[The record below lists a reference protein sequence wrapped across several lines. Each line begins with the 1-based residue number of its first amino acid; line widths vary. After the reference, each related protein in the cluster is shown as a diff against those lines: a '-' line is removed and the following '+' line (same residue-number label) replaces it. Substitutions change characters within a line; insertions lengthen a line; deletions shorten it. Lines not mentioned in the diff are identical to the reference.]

1 MQHRTRHYFNNILFT
16 PWPFGISVISF
27 NIVFMSLL
35 ISNKYYLCL
44 NINNDII
51 SLYCLLLFSCFIDA
65 ILCRCKEITQESIS
79 GKYTKKLRSALLYGF
94 LLFLLSEAVL
104 FGSIFWAYF
113 DRLFNL
119 SYTTG
124 FLSVPSTTEIIRWYR
139 EPLFATIILV
149 TSGWTCNLS
158 HYYFFKNKIS
168 SNNILSIVSENR
180 KYAYLYSFITI
191 FLGILFSFIQYSE
204 YSHLRFNIS
213 DNIYTSVFY
222 TLTGFHG
229 LHVLVGT
236 LFLFTQYYIKFWYLN
251 NRTSS
256 LTMAVLYWHF
266 VDIIWLFLWFFV
278 YYFNNLD
285 IFSNI

>member
-16 PWPFGISVISF
+16 PWPFCISIALF

-35 ISNKYYLCL
+35 IANKYYLCL
-44 NINNDII
+44 NLENDLI
-51 SLYCLLLFSCFIDA
+51 SIYCLFVFSFFFDA
-65 ILCRCKEITQESIS
+65 IFCWCKEVTYESFS

-113 DRLFNL
+113 DRIFNL
-119 SYTTG
+119 SYATG
-124 FLSVPSTTEIIRWYR
+124 FLSVPSTTEVIRWYR

-158 HYYFFKNKIS
+158 YYYLFKNKN
-168 SNNILSIVSENR
+168 SNTSILSIVSENR
-180 KYAYLYSFITI
+180 QYAYFYSFITI
-191 FLGILFSFIQYSE
+191 FMGILFLYIQYSE
-204 YSHLRFNIS
+204 YSHLRFSIS
-213 DNIYTSVFY
+213 DNIYSSVFF

-236 LFLFTQYYIKFWYLN
+236 LFLFTQYYIKFWYLHK
-251 NRTSS
+251 RTSS